1 MTRTLLGKS
10 YEPSQIEPKWYRF
23 WVEQGYFHADESAP
37 RAPYTIVIP
46 PPNVTG
52 SLHMGHALTMA
63 IQDILIRWRRMA
75 GYNAL
80 WLPGTDH
87 AGIATQMVVE
97 RMLMRTEQKSR
108 HDFGREE
115 FLKRVWKWK
124 EQHGGRITE
133 QLKVIGA
140 SLDWQRERFT
150 MDEGLTK
157 AVREAFVRLH
167 EEGLIYRAER
177 LINWCP
183 RCSTSLSDLEVEH
196 EDREGRLW
204 HIAYPVKGTDRK
216 LVVAT
221 TRPETMLGD
230 TAVAVHP
237 EDERYQ
243 DLLGR
248 KVALPL
254 TDREIPI
261 IGDAI
266 LVDPKFGTGA
276 VKVTPG
282 HDFNDFEVGQRHG
295 LPNIAILDLQAR
307 LNDNVPA
314 RYRGLGVAEARETVV
329 KDLEAAGLLE
339 KVEPYPMSIGAC
351 YRCRTIT
358 EPTLSLQWF
367 VRTAPLAKVAAEV
380 VEDGRITFVPEGWS
394 KTYLHWMHNIKD
406 WCISRQLWWGHRI
419 PVWYCPCGETIVS
432 RQDPTECPKCKGT
445 ALKQDEDVLD
455 TWFSSSLWPFSTLGW
470 PADTRELKSFYPT
483 SVMETGYDIIFF
495 WVARMVMMGMH
506 FMKKVPFRTV
516 FLHAMVVDEDGQK
529 MSKVKGNVIDPLDV
543 IYGATLESLM
553 QKAEGDG
560 APKDALANVKK
571 RFSDGIPEC
580 GADALRFTL
589 AALAAQGR
597 NIRLSIPRVEGYR
610 HFANKIWNA
619 SRFVLMNLSGFDA
632 DRFADNVRDGAREM
646 PLSLPDRWVLS
657 RLHRTIKE
665 IDEALEQFKI
675 NEAAQGLYR
684 FFWNE
689 LCDWYIELA
698 KPTLYA
704 DGNEA
709 EAATR
714 KRMTQGCLAVALET
728 AMRLLHP
735 FMPFITEEI
744 WQQLPKASGAPQSI
758 MITLYPVADD
768 SMIDEQAEK
777 AMALLQ
783 DVVVA
788 IRNLRAEYRISP
800 AVAVDVVVQ
809 TSEDRS
815 RTLLDNY
822 RQIVVEQAKCRR
834 VEVESRDQPPAGSVK
849 QVVGD
854 VDVYLVIEGVVD
866 IEAEVKRLEKDLGK
880 AEKELESVE
889 KKLDNASFVER
900 APAEVV
906 TRERERAADARTR
919 IASLREG
926 LARLEAFRC

>member
-10 YEPSQIEPKWYRF
+10 YEPAQIEPKWYRF
-23 WVEQGYFHADESAP
+23 WMEQGYFHADESAP
-37 RAPYTIVIP
+37 RAPFTIVIP

-52 SLHMGHALTMA
+52 SLHMGHALTMT
-63 IQDILIRWRRMA
+63 IQDILVRWRRMA

-97 RMLMRTEQKSR
+97 RMLLRTEKKSR
-108 HDFGREE
+108 HDYGRDE

-150 MDEGLTK
+150 MDEGLSK

-183 RCSTSLSDLEVEH
+183 RCATSLSDLEVEH
-196 EDREGRLW
+196 EDRQGSLW
-204 HIAYPVKGTDRK
+204 HIAYPVAGTDRR

-237 EDERYQ
+237 DDERYR
-243 DLLGR
+243 DLIG
-248 KVALPL
+248 KEVALPL
-254 TDREIPI
+254 TDRRIPI

-282 HDFNDFEVGQRHG
+282 HDFNDFETGLRHG
-295 LPNIAILDLQAR
+295 LPAIAVFDLKAR
-307 LNDNVPA
+307 LNENAPEA
-314 RYRGLGVAEARETVV
+314 YRGLDVAAAREAVV
-329 KDLEAAGLLE
+329 RDLEAAGLLV
-339 KVEPYPMSIGAC
+339 KVEPYPMSIGVC
-351 YRCRTIT
+351 YRCHVVT

-367 VRTAPLAKVAAEV
+367 VKTASLARVAAEV
-380 VEDGRITFVPEGWS
+380 VEDGRIRFVPEGWS

-432 RQDPTECPKCKGT
+432 REDPTECPKCRGHE
-445 ALKQDEDVLD
+445 LRQDDDVLD

-470 PADTRELKSFYPT
+470 PAETRELKSFYPT
-483 SVMETGYDIIFF
+483 SVMETGHDIIFF

-529 MSKVKGNVIDPLDV
+529 MSKVKGNVIDPLDL
-543 IYGATLESLM
+543 IYGATLDGLL
-553 QKAEGDG
+553 QKAGTEG
-560 APKDALANVKK
+560 APKEALATIKK
-571 RFSDGIPEC
+571 RFPEGIPEC

-632 DRFADNVRDGAREM
+632 DRFADNLRDGAGDM
-646 PLSLPDRWVLS
+646 PLSLPDRWILS
-657 RLHRTIKE
+657 CLHRTIRE
-665 IDEALEQFKI
+665 VDAALEEFKI
-675 NEAAQGLYR
+675 NEAAQAIYR

-704 DGNEA
+704 DGNDA
-709 EAATR
+709 EVATR
-714 KRMTQGCLAVALET
+714 KRMTQGCLALSLET
-728 AMRLLHP
+728 ALRMLHP
-735 FMPFITEEI
+735 FMPFLTEEI
-744 WQQLPKASGAPQSI
+744 WQQLPKAAGAPQSI
-758 MITLYPVADD
+758 MITLYPVV
-768 SMIDEQAEK
+768 DEHYLDEAAEK

-783 DVVVA
+783 GVIVA
-788 IRNLRAEYRISP
+788 VRNLRAEYRISP
-800 AVAVDVVVQ
+800 GTPVDVVIHAAEGY
-809 TSEDRS
+809 SGA
-815 RTLLDNY
+815 LLPTY
-822 RQIVVEQAKCRR
+822 RALIMEQARCKRLDIEAR
-834 VEVESRDQPPAGSVK
+834 GEPPVGSVK

-854 VDVYLVIEGVVD
+854 VEVYLIVEGVVD
-866 IEAEVKRLEKDLGK
+866 VEAESARLQKDLGK
-880 AEKELESVE
+880 AEKELEGLE
-889 KKLDNASFVER
+889 KKLGNSSFVER

-906 TRERERAADARTR
+906 ERERERAAEARTR
-919 IASLREG
+919 IERLREG
-926 LARLEAFRC
+926 LARLQALQH